1 MPDKHAHRGPDPRDG
16 DLFGPSYWPALRE
29 AVADLSWLLG
39 RGYAPVSALK
49 LVGDRWSL
57 TERQRQAVR
66 RAAFSDDARQRRT
79 ERFAVSVG
87 PISDPA
93 ALSIVLEGSARGSCC
108 QHVDETVY
116 LSVLFP
122 GTLFDRIMGHAFS
135 RLLADHHHNLSVFIV
150 SSSYIHR
157 IFTCAIW
164 GVLAKLSLNDGQ
176 EAIPT
181 TGSSFSTA

>member
-122 GTLFDRIMGHAFS
+122 GTRSFEGQR
-135 RLLADHHHNLSVFIV
+135 RCSVSCSQRGDEMRPV
-150 SSSYIHR
+150 
-157 IFTCAIW
+157 
-164 GVLAKLSLNDGQ
+164 AKS
-176 EAIPT
+176 
-181 TGSSFSTA
+181 